1 MLKFHSI
8 LGSAPDDVVYG
19 FAGGNINTAFAINS
33 VWNITHGHIINCVNL
48 LENWSDFI
56 KQTCG

>member
-33 VWNITHGHIINCVNL
+33 VWYITHAYIINCVNL
-48 LENWSDFI
+48 
-56 KQTCG
+56 